1 MIILGVILLL
11 IGLVAGLPFLW
22 TIGAV
27 LALIG
32 VALLVMGAAGHEV
45 AGRRHYW

>member
-1 MIILGVILLL
+1 MIVLGVILLL
-11 IGLVAGLPFLW
+11 IGLIAGIPFLW

-27 LALIG
+27 VALIG
-32 VALLVMGAAGHEV
+32 VTLLVMGAVGHEV

>member
-1 MIILGVILLL
+1 MIILGVLLLL
-11 IGLVAGLPFLW
+11 IGIVAGIPFLW

-32 VALLVMGAAGHEV
+32 VALLIMGSVGHEV